1 MCIKSIIC
9 SHRIP
14 AHSPDL
20 NPIYRE
26 YNPQLKEQP
35 ERETIAVSST
45 IIAHSKNSIPNRFR
59 TY

>member
-1 MCIKSIIC
+1 MLTKTQ
-9 SHRIP
+9 HRIP

-26 YNPQLKEQP
+26 YNPRLKEQP
-35 ERETIAVSST
+35 ERETMRFPVPLLLT
-45 IIAHSKNSIPNRFR
+45 SKNSIPNRFR